1 MTAALQLKKVHLAIL
16 YLGTFCIVSTLVIGG
31 FAAFY
36 GGLCQW
42 LVERSDKKDDSRL
55 SRVFLVEFGS
65 ACLSIVVGI
74 IWLAL
79 LAAGL
84 LDIIEP

>member
-1 MTAALQLKKVHLAIL
+1 M
-16 YLGTFCIVSTLVIGG
+16 LVMGG